1 MPGTKNEQDEVS
13 HDAAQLTDAL
23 TFLCTEKRTGKL
35 QVSMNEKSG
44 DVFIT
49 DGRISHAQCEQCVG
63 LQALFFMLAWEK
75 GTYNF
80 TPKETIDKTT
90 IELETDKVLSMLA
103 QRKDEWQRIS
113 QDYPLNSNTVLCLL
127 PEARG
132 TIRLK
137 KQEWDILARIDGR
150 RSLQEISDELY
161 MAPLDLVKI
170 IYRFH
175 EAGLIGKGTRYPEM
189 AYTAFG
195 EEFLSSL
202 EREFSLAVGPLA
214 PMLLA
219 EALQDL
225 EETPEPLTSDKI
237 EMLLEKLTTIIPVEE
252 NRLRFQQAAR
262 ILVFEFSDDDTLS
275 PTEEKNQG
283 ITSRSNGGEDN
294 GSA

>member
-13 HDAAQLTDAL
+13 HNAAQLTDAL

-35 QVSMNEKSG
+35 QISVGKKSG
-44 DVFIT
+44 EIFIT
-49 DGRISHAQCEQCVG
+49 DGNIFHAQYEQCLG
-63 LQALFFMLAWEK
+63 LQALFFMLAWER

-90 IELETDKVLSMLA
+90 IELETDEVLSMLA

-113 QDYPLNSNTVLCLL
+113 QDYPLNRNTVLSLL

-137 KQEWDILARIDGR
+137 KEEWDILARIDGR

-170 IYRFH
+170 INRFH
-175 EAGLIGKGTRYPEM
+175 EAGLIGKGTRYPET

-202 EREFSLAVGPLA
+202 EREFSRAVGPLA
-214 PMLLA
+214 PMLFV

-225 EETPEPLTSDKI
+225 EETPEPLTTDKI
-237 EMLLEKLTTIIPVEE
+237 EMLLEKLAAIIPVGE

-262 ILVFEFSDDDTLS
+262 IMAFELSGDDTLS
-275 PTEEKNQG
+275 PTEEEIK
-283 ITSRSNGGEDN
+283 E
-294 GSA
+294 